1 MNYPYGLSAV
11 VFVTAVGLLVRCP
24 FTGSATVAWPRR
36 RC

>member
-24 FTGSATVAWPRR
+24 FTSATVAGPRR